1 MSVKHDQGKPR
12 PSLVLGSM
20 SRALNAVIEVA
31 EHGAAKYEVDG
42 WTRVPNGQQRYTDA
56 TLRHLLAD
64 VGGEARDPDSGLL
77 HAAQVA
83 WGALAR
89 LELELRA
96 GGDDAKLDPA
106 AQVRGHK
113 LAVDFDTGTRAFYFA
128 SSTDQDCAS
137 RIVEERGLPQTVSVG
152 AVELP
157 EGAVITPVHRF
168 AGVVDFL
175 DPPSVN
181 TMKDREY
188 STVDG
193 IAQFD

>member
-1 MSVKHDQGKPR
+1 MSIKHDQGKPR

-31 EHGAAKYEVDG
+31 EHGAVKYEVDG

-77 HAAQVA
+77 HAAHVA

-96 GGDDAKLDPA
+96 GGDNAKLDPA

-113 LAVDFDTGTRAFYFA
+113 LAVDFDTGTRTFYFA
-128 SSTDQDCAS
+128 SSTAQDLAS
-137 RIVEERGLPQTVSVG
+137 KIVEERGLSQTVSVG

-157 EGAVITPVHRF
+157 AGEVITPVHRF
-168 AGVVDFL
+168 ADVVDSL
-175 DPPSVN
+175 DPPNQVKLR
-181 TMKDREY
+181 TQP
-188 STVDG
+188 
-193 IAQFD
+193 A